1 MSFVFHSVAAENLHP
16 RDVPHLP
23 GHEEGQQSISEP
35 DQDKKDNS
43 SATNADP
50 KRKKPASQ
58 CATLRCCTVFMIN
71 LFVCTCIIA
80 VVVHMGLICSVDN
93 Y

>member
-1 MSFVFHSVAAENLHP
+1 MSFVFWTAENLHP
-16 RDVPHLP
+16 RDVLHLS
-23 GHEEGQQSISEP
+23 GHEEGRQSISEP

-50 KRKKPASQ
+50 KPKPASQ
-58 CATLRCCTVFMIN
+58 CATLRCCTIFMII

-80 VVVHMGLICSVDN
+80 AVVYNDFIL
-93 Y
+93 